1 MINRKVFIVAGHDI
15 DGDPGATYGQLR
27 EAQETVQIAYQL
39 NSILK
44 QYPIEVI
51 VDQYTNDMFESV
63 NFVNSQCSGIDDG
76 VVIDIHKN
84 SFSAPAYGLET
95 WIMRDSDNETISLGT
110 CIQEESINTTNLVNR
125 GVKNEN
131 WYVITNAKCRG
142 ALVECGFINADPNGD
157 DYDYKYALGIARGLL
172 RFFGIPFE
180 LPKPVVVPEPKKDL
194 SPIDIVNKL
203 VITNKET
210 SLWDLGFSSFVNA
223 QSIKVFPKGTVLEVS
238 ALVDH
243 PLGGRYYLTEYSFS
257 KDIMNGINIA
267 DVADY
272 KQPVVIPTPEPTP
285 VEKEIPVIIKP
296 EITPPQETIHEDVP
310 EVCEPV
316 NNAPR
321 TFAQF
326 LKDGLTIIFNQ
337 KDKIV
342 AIIKLIINKLKKL

>member
-15 DGDPGATYGQLR
+15 DGDPGATYGQFR
-27 EAQETVQIAYQL
+27 EAQETVQISNKL
-39 NSILK
+39 VEILK
-44 QYPIEVI
+44 QYPIDII
-51 VDQYTNDMFESV
+51 VDPYTNDMFESV
-63 NFVNSQCSGIDDG
+63 NFVNARCAGIDDG

-95 WIMRDSDNETISLGT
+95 WIMRDSDNETIALGT
-110 CIQEESINTTNLVNR
+110 AIQEESINTTNLVNR

-142 ALVECGFINADPNGD
+142 ALVECGFINADPNSD

-180 LPKPVVVPEPKKDL
+180 LSKPVVVPEPKKDL
-194 SPIDIVNKL
+194 VAIDIVNKL

-223 QSIKVFPKGTVLEVS
+223 KSIKVFPKGTVLEVS

-257 KDIMNGINIA
+257 KGIMNGINIA
-267 DVADY
+267 DVANY
-272 KQPVVIPTPEPTP
+272 TAPVVVTPVPEPTP
-285 VEKEIPVIIKP
+285 VEPEVPVVVEPTP
-296 EITPPQETIHEDVP
+296 EPETPPIDVP
-310 EVCEPV
+310 VEPV
-316 NNAPR
+316 PVDNTPR
-321 TFAQF
+321 TFTEF
-326 LKDGLTIIFNQ
+326 LKAGLTIILAQ

-342 AIIKLIINKLKKL
+342 ALIKAIIAKLK

>member
-39 NSILK
+39 IAILK
-44 QYPIEVI
+44 QYPIDVI
-51 VDQYTNDMFESV
+51 VDPYTNDMFESV
-63 NFVNSQCSGIDDG
+63 NFVNARCAGIDDG

-95 WIMRDSDNETISLGT
+95 WIMRDSDNETIALGT
-110 CIQEESINTTNLVNR
+110 AIQEESINTTNLVNR

-142 ALVECGFINADPNGD
+142 ALVECGFINADPNSD

-172 RFFGIPFE
+172 RFFGIPFD
-180 LPKPVVVPEPKKDL
+180 LPKPVVVPEPVKDL

-210 SLWDLGFSSFVNA
+210 SLRDLGFSSFINA
-223 QSIKVFPKGTVLEVS
+223 KSIKVFPKGTVLEVS

-257 KDIMNGINIA
+257 KGIMNGINIV
-267 DVADY
+267 DVDAY
-272 KQPVVIPTPEPTP
+272 KAPVVVPPVIVEPPVVIPEVPVVVEPTPEPETPPIDVP
-285 VEKEIPVIIKP
+285 VEPV
-296 EITPPQETIHEDVP
+296 
-310 EVCEPV
+310 PV
-316 NNAPR
+316 DNTPR
-321 TFAQF
+321 TFAEF
-326 LKDGLTIIFNQ
+326 LKAGLTIILAQ

-342 AIIKLIINKLKKL
+342 ALIKAIIAKLK